1 MEDVVNW
8 SDIVGNKT
16 LKDGGYIGDIME
28 LGLLHIK
35 QEMDSDRLV
44 QEQSGQVY
52 VSLLEAA
59 ITQGIKFE
67 LDKASIEDKI
77 ELERNKM
84 EAELEKHWG
93 YIVTRDTDGSLILGN
108 STDAGKI
115 DEEVDLLQT
124 QDSELLLNGTK
135 DRLLKTEQIV
145 KVQEEIDL
153 LQSQDLEVLAG
164 TDRNDSKQADNELT
178 SEKNR
183 LVLVAQEAL
192 LIRQKAGFDDNKFH
206 KILSSSLQYHGIV
219 SELLTDGP
227 HPTATRSDAGLDL
240 LYEDAQAS
248 Y

>member
-115 DEEVDLLQT
+115 DEEVDLLQS
-124 QDSELLLNGTK
+124 QELKL
-135 DRLLKTEQIV
+135 
-145 KVQEEIDL
+145 
-153 LQSQDLEVLAG
+153 
-164 TDRNDSKQADNELT
+164 
-178 SEKNR
+178 
-183 LVLVAQEAL
+183 
-192 LIRQKAGFDDNKFH
+192 
-206 KILSSSLQYHGIV
+206 YH
-219 SELLTDGP
+219 
-227 HPTATRSDAGLDL
+227 
-240 LYEDAQAS
+240 Q
-248 Y
+248 